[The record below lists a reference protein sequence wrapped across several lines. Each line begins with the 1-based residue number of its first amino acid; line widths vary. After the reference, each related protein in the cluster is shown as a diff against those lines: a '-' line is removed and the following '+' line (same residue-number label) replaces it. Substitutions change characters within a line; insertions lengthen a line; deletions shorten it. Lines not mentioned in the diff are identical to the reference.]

1 MLAKDVR
8 FPLLFIRLSV
18 ALVMAVW
25 VADKFLRPDHT
36 AAVFDYFYFI
46 PGLPPLAAYVIGAAQ
61 GVVVLAFLIGW
72 RKRLS
77 YGLVLAMHA
86 VSTLSSFSLYL
97 RPFEDTNILFFAAW
111 PMLAAIAAL
120 YNLRDQDTLL
130 TLRR

>member
-36 AAVFDYFYFI
+36 AAVFEHFYFI
-46 PGLPPLAAYVIGAAQ
+46 PGLRPLAAYIIGAVQ
-61 GVVVLAFLIGW
+61 GAIVLAFLVGW

-86 VSTLSSFSLYL
+86 VSTLSSFSVYL
-97 RPFEDTNILFFAAW
+97 QPFEAANILFFAAW

-120 YNLRDQDTLL
+120 YNLREQDTLL
-130 TLRR
+130 SFKR

>member
-25 VADKFLRPDHT
+25 VADKFLRPEHT
-36 AAVFDYFYFI
+36 AAVFEQFYFI
-46 PGLPPLAAYVIGAAQ
+46 AGLTTLAAYILGAVQ
-61 GVVVLAFLIGW
+61 GIIVLAFLIGW

-86 VSTLSSFSLYL
+86 VSTLSSFSVYL
-97 RPFEDTNILFFAAW
+97 RPFEGANILFFAAW

-120 YNLRDQDTLL
+120 YNLREQDTLL
-130 TLRR
+130 TLKR

>member
-8 FPLLFIRLSV
+8 MPLLFIRLSV

-25 VADKFLRPDHT
+25 VADKFVRPEHA
-36 AAVFDYFYFI
+36 AAVFSHFYFI
-46 PGLPPLAAYVIGAAQ
+46 DGLHSWMAYALGALQ
-61 GVVVLAFLIGW
+61 GVVVLAFLVGW

-77 YGLVLAMHA
+77 YGLVLLMHTA
-86 VSTLSSFSLYL
+86 STLSTMKQYFS
-97 RPFEDTNILFFAAW
+97 PFEDANILFFAAW

-130 TLRR
+130 TVK

>member
-25 VADKFLRPDHT
+25 VADKFLRPDHM

-46 PGLPPLAAYVIGAAQ
+46 PGLTPLAAYVIGAAQ
-61 GVVVLAFLIGW
+61 GVIVLAFLIGW

-86 VSTLSSFSLYL
+86 VSTLSSFSVYL